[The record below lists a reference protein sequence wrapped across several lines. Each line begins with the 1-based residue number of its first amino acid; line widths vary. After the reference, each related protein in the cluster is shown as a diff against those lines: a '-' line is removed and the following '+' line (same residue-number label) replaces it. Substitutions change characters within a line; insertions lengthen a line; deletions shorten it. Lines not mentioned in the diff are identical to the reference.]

1 MWTVE
6 AEIWLVWVDTYSGR
20 EKEGAALV
28 WYIDFSILTV
38 KRRRKIG
45 LVMIRG

>member
-6 AEIWLVWVDTYSGR
+6 AEIWLVWVDAYSGR

-28 WYIDFSILTV
+28 WHIIFFSILTV
-38 KRRRKIG
+38 KRRKIG